1 MPESEG
7 RKPEEA
13 RNRENE
19 PVALSLSAREINLVI
34 RALTRATGE
43 LRDLLAP
50 KPGEDPDSLRIIQ
63 TQQELDLAE
72 AVHKKL
78 HAVLESRE
86 ETLQD
91 IEWPKDREQM

>member
-13 RNRENE
+13 RNREDE
-19 PVALSLSAREINLVI
+19 PVALSLTAREINLAI
-34 RALTRATGE
+34 RVLTRAIGE
-43 LRDLLAP
+43 LRDLLALE
-50 KPGEDPDSLRIIQ
+50 PGEDPDDLQNIQ
-63 TQQELDLAE
+63 TRQELGLAE

-91 IEWPKDREQM
+91 IEWPEDREQT